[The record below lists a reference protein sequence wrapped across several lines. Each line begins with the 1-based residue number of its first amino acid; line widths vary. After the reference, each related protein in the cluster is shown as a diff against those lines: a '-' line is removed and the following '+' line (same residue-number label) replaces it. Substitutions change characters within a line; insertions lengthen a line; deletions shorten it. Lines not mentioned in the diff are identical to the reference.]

1 MGRPGLWQP
10 LFRAAPDRS
19 VFPFGGGESG
29 EKEGRLVKKAESWGG
44 TEKKLWKAQGE
55 NFKKGIAGEENFL

>member
-10 LFRAAPDRS
+10 LFRAAPDRPIS
-19 VFPFGGGESG
+19 PFGGGESG
-29 EKEGRLVKKAESWGG
+29 EKEGRLVKKAESRGG
-44 TEKKLWKAQGE
+44 TEKKLWKAQEE